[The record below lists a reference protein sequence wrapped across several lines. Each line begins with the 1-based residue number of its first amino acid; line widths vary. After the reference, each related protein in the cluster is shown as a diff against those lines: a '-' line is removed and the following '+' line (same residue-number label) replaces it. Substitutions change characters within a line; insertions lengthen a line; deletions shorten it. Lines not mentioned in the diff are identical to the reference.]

1 MKATVFHNIFS
12 LDEKVRHTMERGA
25 SAAPPTT
32 YQLQIDPNI
41 TFNSVNR
48 PFEELPE
55 NFLESISPQQ
65 NQGSALQESP
75 QLAPLAPMSLGS
87 NDK

>member
-1 MKATVFHNIFS
+1 MVFRRIFS

-25 SAAPPTT
+25 STAPPTT

-65 NQGSALQESP
+65 NQSSAPQESP